1 MTSSMRAMGA
11 LTMVSLLRSC
21 RAFVPAAP
29 LRLSGTLSSELVPSR
44 TTRKSFG
51 CHVLARARPVT
62 MLALPDDMRQ
72 NQRKQDGRG
81 YGERVGIGEGRLVG
95 ARGKATMS
103 AAAVASG
110 TVSRAPATS
119 STTLEQVGH
128 LLDYTQGTQSMC
140 YSWRVSMVLRL
151 MAETTCRR
159 RFDFRVCGELGFQD
173 SWMLFGCCVS

>member
-1 MTSSMRAMGA
+1 MLTIVPPPSHRAGYFRALPSEEFMTSSMRAMGA

-62 MLALPDDMRQ
+62 TLALSDGIRR
-72 NQRKQDGRG
+72 NQRKGGELG
-81 YGERVGIGEGRLVG
+81 YGERVVVREGRLVG
-95 ARGKATMS
+95 ARGKATIS

-110 TVSRAPATS
+110 TVSRGPATS
-119 STTLEQVGH
+119 STTLEQVCH
-128 LLDYTQGTQSMC
+128 LLTIVGRTQSIC
-140 YSWRVSMVLRL
+140 
-151 MAETTCRR
+151 T
-159 RFDFRVCGELGFQD
+159 
-173 SWMLFGCCVS
+173 

>member
-1 MTSSMRAMGA
+1 MRAMGA

-29 LRLSGTLSSELVPSR
+29 LRLSGTLSSELAPSR
-44 TTRKSFG
+44 TTRKPFG

-62 MLALPDDMRQ
+62 MLALPDGMRQ
-72 NQRKQDGRG
+72 NQRKGDGRG
-81 YGERVGIGEGRLVG
+81 YGERVGFGEGRLVGEGGLVG

-103 AAAVASG
+103 AAAVASE

-128 LLDYTQGTQSMC
+128 LLGYRWGNT
-140 YSWRVSMVLRL
+140 VHVLL
-151 MAETTCRR
+151 
-159 RFDFRVCGELGFQD
+159 
-173 SWMLFGCCVS
+173 